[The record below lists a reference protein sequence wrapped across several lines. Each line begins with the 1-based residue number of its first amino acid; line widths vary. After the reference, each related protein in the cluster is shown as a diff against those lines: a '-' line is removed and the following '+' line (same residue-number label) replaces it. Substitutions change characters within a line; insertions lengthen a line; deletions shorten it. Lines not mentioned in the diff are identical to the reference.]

1 MAPSVCIAVSE
12 ASQIGEVRREATRMA
27 ERAKLGPTEQGAV
40 ALAATEL
47 ATNLSRYASSGRM
60 FLQTIALG
68 GRDYIE
74 LVATDS
80 GPGMADVNQCVRDGF
95 STGGT
100 SGTGLGAVKRLSA
113 EFDIYST
120 PGRGTSVLARIG
132 PRGHR
137 TPPSRFRWGGLGTA
151 APLESVSG
159 DAWEVAERDG
169 AIALM
174 IADGL
179 GHGPVAAE
187 ASTRAVEAFAAHAF
201 SGPATF
207 CERTHQAL
215 AGTRGAAVALAHV
228 SAGRTLTYAGVGNIS
243 GSIVSAE
250 RSRGLLSQNGT
261 AGYQMRTVKSITHP
275 WPEQG
280 CLVMHSDGLTSRWSL
295 ADYPGLLRRHP
306 TLIASTLFR
315 DCVRGRDDATV
326 VVIAEA
332 PPA

>member
-1 MAPSVCIAVSE
+1 MVPSVCIAVSD
-12 ASQIGEVRREATRMA
+12 ASQVGEVRREAARMA
-27 ERAKLGPTEQGAV
+27 DRAKLEPTAQGAV

-60 FLQTIALG
+60 FVQRVALD

-74 LVATDS
+74 LVATDG
-80 GPGMADVNQCVRDGF
+80 GPGMADVDQCVRDGY

-113 EFDIYST
+113 EFDIYSI
-120 PGRGTSVLARIG
+120 PGRGTSVLTRIG

-137 TPPSRFRWGGLGTA
+137 APPSRFRWGGLGTA
-151 APLESVSG
+151 APLETVSG

-179 GHGPVAAE
+179 GHGVVAAE
-187 ASTRAVEAFAAHAF
+187 ASTRAAEVFAAHAF
-201 SGPATF
+201 AGPVTF
-207 CERTHQAL
+207 CERTHEAL

-228 SAGRTLTYAGVGNIS
+228 SADLVLTYAGVGNIS
-243 GSIVSAE
+243 GSIVSPE

-261 AGYQMRTVKSITHP
+261 AGFQMRTVKSVTQP
-275 WPEQG
+275 WPEYG

-306 TLIASTLFR
+306 MLIASTLYR

-326 VVIAEA
+326 VVIGEA
-332 PPA
+332 PRV